1 MSTKS
6 PDPVDVQVGS
16 RIRLLR
22 KGAQMSQTDLA
33 EQLGVTFQ
41 QVQKYEK
48 GVSRIS
54 AGRLTKI
61 AAALRVPVSE
71 VLGDDGTRRGN
82 RRGVDEARSLKVL
95 TVPGALRLLK
105 AYAQISDGHQRRNI
119 DHADRAHCLGAGQ
132 VRVGCRSFEAEDQ
145 PQPRANRQ
153 PCAHDGECRGPLA
166 HHTTSV

>member
-1 MSTKS
+1 M
-6 PDPVDVQVGS
+6 
-16 RIRLLR
+16 
-22 KGAQMSQTDLA
+22 A

-48 GVSRIS
+48 GVNRVG

-71 VLGDDGTRRGN
+71 LLGDDGTGRNN
-82 RRGVDEARSLKVL
+82 RRDVDEARSPLKVL

-119 DHADRAHCLGAGQ
+119 VALVERI
-132 VRVGCRSFEAEDQ
+132 VS
-145 PQPRANRQ
+145 
-153 PCAHDGECRGPLA
+153 GPGK
-166 HHTTSV
+166 SE

>member
-1 MSTKS
+1 MSIKS

-48 GVSRIS
+48 GMNRIG

-61 AAALRVPVSE
+61 AAVLGIPVSE
-71 VLGDDGTRRGN
+71 LLGDDGAAQSN
-82 RRGVDEARSLKVL
+82 RRAVAEARSPLKLL
-95 TVPGALRLLK
+95 TPPGALKLLT
-105 AYAQISDGHQRRNI
+105 AYARINDGHQRRNI
-119 DHADRAHCLGAGQ
+119 LALVERIASG
-132 VRVGCRSFEAEDQ
+132 
-145 PQPRANRQ
+145 PRK
-153 PCAHDGECRGPLA
+153 
-166 HHTTSV
+166 SK

>member
-1 MSTKS
+1 MSIKS

-16 RIRLLR
+16 RIRLFRLE
-22 KGAQMSQTDLA
+22 AQMSQTDLA

-48 GVSRIS
+48 GVNRVG

-71 VLGDDGTRRGN
+71 LLGDDGTGRNN
-82 RRGVDEARSLKVL
+82 RRDVDEARSPLKVL

-119 DHADRAHCLGAGQ
+119 VALVERI
-132 VRVGCRSFEAEDQ
+132 VS
-145 PQPRANRQ
+145 
-153 PCAHDGECRGPLA
+153 GPGK
-166 HHTTSV
+166 SE

>member
-1 MSTKS
+1 MSIKS

-16 RIRLLR
+16 RIRLFRLE
-22 KGAQMSQTDLA
+22 AQMSQTDLA

-48 GVSRIS
+48 GVNRVG

-71 VLGDDGTRRGN
+71 LLGDDGTGRNN
-82 RRGVDEARSLKVL
+82 RRDVDEARSPLKVL

-119 DHADRAHCLGAGQ
+119 VALVERIVSGPG
-132 VRVGCRSFEAEDQ
+132 
-145 PQPRANRQ
+145 PR
-153 PCAHDGECRGPLA
+153 
-166 HHTTSV
+166 